1 MYHIVDSEG
10 SYYLL
15 KHKARGKYTVVRK
28 SGEGMEADARSVMPG
43 DMPNSGGKW
52 TASWSRKGI
61 DYVASWYSYSWAREI
76 FNRKTRTPQYA

>member
-15 KHKARGKYTVVRK
+15 KNKARGKYTVVRK

-43 DMPNSGGKW
+43 DMPNGGGKW